1 MTATIGSRGA
11 SPKISPTKSLSI
23 TSGKGGV
30 GKTLMTCNLAYTLAQ
45 KGKRVLIF
53 DGDLGLAN
61 VEIFFG
67 VKPRGNILDVVQGEK
82 SLGEIITPLIPGV
95 DLISGGSGLTEFNR
109 MTPFERRALVDA
121 VSMFEYQYDYLL
133 IDTAPGISD
142 QVLYLNSAAQET
154 MVVITPDAASLADSY
169 ALIKI
174 LHQQFKENKFSVICN
189 QVRDE
194 NEGFM
199 LFQRFAEVTHRFL
212 YLSLDYWGSVP
223 QDSIM
228 RKSTAGQRLAL
239 RHENVNHL
247 RQIFDQLADKLES
260 TTLPQSGKAGL
271 QFFWEQVVGV
281 A

>member
-1 MTATIGSRGA
+1 MTAM
-11 SPKISPTKSLSI
+11 KKLSPTKSISI

-30 GKTLMTCNLAYTLAQ
+30 GKTMLTCNLAYTLAQ
-45 KGKRVLIF
+45 MGKRVLIF

-67 VKPRGNILDVVQGEK
+67 AKPKGNILDVIQGDK
-82 SLGEIITPLIPGV
+82 GLGDIVTNLIPGI

-109 MTPFERRALVDA
+109 MTPFERRSLVDT
-121 VSMFEYQYDYLL
+121 VSQLEYQYDYLL
-133 IDTAPGISD
+133 IDTATGISD
-142 QVLYLNSAAQET
+142 QVLYLNSAAQEI

-174 LHQQFKENKFSVICN
+174 LHQQFKENKFSVVCN
-189 QVRDE
+189 QVRDTE
-194 NEGFM
+194 EGFA

-212 YLSLDYWGSVP
+212 YLSLDYWGSIP
-223 QDSIM
+223 QDQII
-228 RKSTAGQRLAL
+228 RKSASGQRLAL
-239 RHENVNHL
+239 RHDHVSHI
-247 RQIFDQLADKLES
+247 RQIFDQVAGKLES
-260 TTLPQSGKAGL
+260 AAIPASGKAGL